1 MSGTRL
7 SIWGDDECRRGH
19 EATLAVL
26 DDPGAEVQDPRAR
39 ELLAGAGAHVDGTRV
54 RIPAKLVDAA
64 LTSAPHSFAVKSR
77 GEHEPLA
84 MEQGRTWFGTGGDC
98 LYTRDLESGER
109 RRARQAD
116 IYELAVLSERLDN
129 IDFVMSMAMG
139 EDAPAQGIGPAEFAA
154 LLKGTRKPLIVDQVW
169 DSRELAVLRR
179 MAALAGEADSFVVYA
194 MSSSPLI
201 HSEGAL
207 DRVMTCAELGIPVIY
222 GAGACAGFTVPASR
236 SALVVDSN
244 AEVLGGLVIHQ
255 LTSPGAPF
263 IFGATAPAMSMRT
276 TSIVYTGPESMAMQQ
291 VLCDL
296 GRFYGLPT
304 WTIGAASDSKTL
316 DGQWA
321 AEAAASLTLAALT
334 GGTLV
339 HDVGYFESGLQSSHE
354 SVVFG
359 DELIGYLRAYHR
371 GVPLDDIDTAV
382 AEIRAVGPAGDHLG
396 RPYTRKH
403 FREFWQTSLL
413 DQWVHEHWAADGS
426 RSLLERLTARALELH
441 SRPTP
446 FELPSDVPDR
456 LDDMA
461 ARAADGAFVATA

>member
-1 MSGTRL
+1 MSGARL
-7 SIWGDDECRRGH
+7 SMWGSEECRRAH

-26 DDPGAEVQDPRAR
+26 EDPGAEVQNTRAR
-39 ELLAGAGAHVDGTRV
+39 KLLADAGSRVDGTRV
-54 RIPAKLVDAA
+54 RIPRALVATA
-64 LTSAPHSFAVKSR
+64 LGSAPRSFAVKSR
-77 GEHEPLA
+77 GEREPLI
-84 MEQGRTWFGTGGDC
+84 MEQGQTWFGTGGDC
-98 LYTRDLESGER
+98 LYTRDLETGER
-109 RRARQAD
+109 RRSRQAD
-116 IYELAVLSERLDN
+116 ILDLAVLSERLPN

-139 EDAPAQGIGPAEFAA
+139 EDAPSEGLAAAEFAA
-154 LLKGTRKPLIVDQVW
+154 LLKGTHKPLIVDQIW
-169 DSRELAVLRR
+169 GSEDLSLLRQ
-179 MAALAGEADSFVVYA
+179 MATLAGEPDSFVIYA

-201 HSEGAL
+201 HSDGAL

-222 GAGACAGFTVPASR
+222 SAGACAGFTVPASR

-255 LTSPGAPF
+255 LARPGAPF

-291 VLCDL
+291 ALCDL

-316 DGQWA
+316 EEQWA

-354 SVVFG
+354 SIVFG
-359 DELIGYLRAYHR
+359 DELIGYLRAYR
-371 GVPLDDIDTAV
+371 GGVPLDDIDTAV

-396 RPYTRKH
+396 RSYTRRH

-426 RSLLERLTARALELH
+426 RSLLERLTDRALELH
-441 SRPTP
+441 SQPP
-446 FELPSDVPDR
+446 PVELPSDVANR
-456 LDDMA
+456 LDGMVAKA
-461 ARAADGAFVATA
+461 AGGTFVGSV